1 VTTTSTYNWLKHIPS
16 ALLRSD
22 VNQNL
27 GSIPSFPWESFSSK
41 LAEIFPDKTIKIEA
55 KNTAEW
61 HKPEEFLNGFGT
73 QPIPTYI
80 TLVPSLP
87 SICWIMASED
97 IQFLMSALLNIEPE
111 TLKVID
117 PETKKGF
124 QHFLTLEAVNAL
136 IQIDFDKT
144 LSPQIQENQNLPHE
158 DALCLD
164 VSISLK
170 QKTIWGR
177 LIFTN
182 AFRQSWKERYTP
194 RTMDVPKPL
203 LQHLNVTIACEAGRT
218 TMKLTEW
225 AKVNPGDFVV
235 LDACSLKPSGE
246 GRITLTLNGTP
257 IFRGKLKDGNIKI
270 LEHPLYHEEEIVMEQ
285 TPNAGE
291 DHEDDFDESDDELDD
306 LDDIS
311 DEEEF
316 VDSDEDLEELEA
328 DIEDEEVEDEEEEET
343 EDEIPSEAISNE
355 TSTAQT
361 SVPAQ
366 PQPLGTKKPF
376 SPDDIPLSM
385 VVEIGRIQMSLQKL
399 MELQPG
405 NLLELNVKPENG
417 VDLVIN
423 GKRIAKGELLLV
435 GEALGVRILDI
446 G

>member
-1 VTTTSTYNWLKHIPS
+1 MTSTYNWLKHIPS
-16 ALLRSD
+16 ALLKSD
-22 VNQNL
+22 ADQNL
-27 GSIPSFPWESFSSK
+27 GSTPPFPWEAFSSK
-41 LAEIFPDKTIKIEA
+41 LAEIFSNKEIKIES

-61 HKPEEFLNGFGT
+61 HKPEELLNGFGT
-73 QPIPTYI
+73 HPIPTFI

-97 IQFLMSALLNIEPE
+97 IQLLMSALLNIEPE
-111 TLKVID
+111 ALKVID
-117 PETKKGF
+117 PETRKGF
-124 QHFLTLEAVNAL
+124 QHFLTLEAMNAL
-136 IQIDFDKT
+136 SQIDFDKT
-144 LSPQIQENQNLPHE
+144 LSPQIQENQNLPQE
-158 DALCLD
+158 NSLCLD
-164 VSISLK
+164 VSIGLK

-203 LQHLNVTIACEAGRT
+203 LEHLNVMIACEAGRT
-218 TMKLTEW
+218 TMKLTDW

-235 LDACSLKPSGE
+235 LDSCSLKPSGE
-246 GRITLTLNGTP
+246 GRIILSLNGAP
-257 IFRGKLKDGNIKI
+257 LFRGKLKDGNIKI

-285 TPNAGE
+285 TPNSE
-291 DHEDDFDESDDELDD
+291 EEEEFDESDDELDD

-316 VDSDEDLEELEA
+316 EDSDEDSEELE
-328 DIEDEEVEDEEEEET
+328 EDLEEEVVDEEET
-343 EDEIPSEAISNE
+343 EEEAHPEADIQKD
-355 TSTAQT
+355 TATAQT
-361 SVPAQ
+361 SAQAQ